1 MQKERQ
7 SPIYISALATRRSI
21 QVKLEIKEGNTFVDP
36 LTTAPSDAVTLNFD
50 SLTSCIEYLRVLGLT
65 IKRDTLTKDIKN
77 GKVFHNFLCKY
88 SDKAL
93 PNNFEEVGLIIDEYK
108 KAGVTLKIVQ
118 QSSND
123 SLKVNK
129 KNKPILVR
137 GQNFEKEFESI
148 MGTVK
153 YFDTLNIKLDRNT
166 LNNRLKD
173 GQIYKDYYFAYN

>member
-1 MQKERQ
+1 
-7 SPIYISALATRRSI
+7 
-21 QVKLEIKEGNTFVDP
+21 
-36 LTTAPSDAVTLNFD
+36 
-50 SLTSCIEYLRVLGLT
+50 LGLT
-65 IKRDTLTKDIKN
+65 IKRDTLTKYIKN

-93 PNNFEEVGLIIDEYK
+93 PYNLEVVGLIIDDYK
-108 KAGVTLKIVQ
+108 KAAGTLKIIP

-153 YFDTLNIKLDRNT
+153 YFETLNIKLDRNT
-166 LNNRLKD
+166 LNNCLKD
-173 GQIYKDYYFAYN
+173 GNFYIDYFFAYN